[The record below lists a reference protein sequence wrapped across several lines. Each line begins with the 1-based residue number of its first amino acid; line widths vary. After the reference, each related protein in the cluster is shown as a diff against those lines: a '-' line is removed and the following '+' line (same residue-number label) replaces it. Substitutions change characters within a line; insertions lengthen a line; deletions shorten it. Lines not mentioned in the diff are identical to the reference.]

1 MTEKD
6 KLAQALQELRQ
17 SRQRREFAE
26 KTAHLGYWEL
36 DLETKRFY
44 WSKEMYRIFGYAKV
58 LKNHKR
64 NLIRE
69 GIFAEDF
76 TFYKQ
81 QIKKLFSGARLVG
94 GKIRL
99 RRPSGEVAYCRFRAG
114 FVVRGDKR
122 KIAGTFQDITQEV
135 KTKEELKA
143 AKKKAE
149 DANKAKSYFLAQA
162 SHDLRQPMQ
171 ALQLFVQSL
180 SEEKLKASQQKLVQ
194 KISSS
199 AAGLKSLL
207 DNLLDISKLDSG
219 GINIDIQKFNI
230 GTIFCRLCLE
240 YHQTA
245 ASQGLDVICR
255 IGHFGVETDSFLLE
269 RIIRNLFSN
278 ALKYAKHKILISC
291 HKNGGEACIRI
302 IDDGCGIKEQEQ
314 RLIFEEFYQSK
325 EVKDNRSNGAGLG
338 LSIVKRLAILLE
350 AKVHIRSRHG
360 HYSAFEVRLPLHPL
374 QN

>member
-58 LKNHKR
+58 IKNHKR

-122 KIAGTFQDITQEV
+122 KIAGTFQDITQEI
-135 KTKEELKA
+135 KTKEELRA

-149 DANKAKSYFLAQA
+149 EANKAKSYFLAQA

-338 LSIVKRLAILLE
+338 LSIVKRLAVLLE
-350 AKVHIRSRHG
+350 AKVHIRSRHE
-360 HYSAFEVRLPLHPL
+360 HYSAFEVRIPLHPL